1 LPRVIPEYKERA
13 KKRIVEEALKTFS
26 ENGYHETKMT
36 DIATR
41 IGVSKGA
48 IYQYFK
54 SKEDLFL
61 AAVEHRIS
69 LRQQEMF
76 DFSNNLSS
84 LASEEFFLSNY
95 ARLTDSP
102 RFSFDFLS
110 EIRGNDALREK
121 FHHSNLK
128 TLENIIQFFNEN
140 KEKGIIK
147 EKVDSTTLIYIFM
160 ALRDG
165 FSLGTFYGL
174 ELSNAANAWSEIWR
188 IILKE
193 ILVDPE

>member
-1 LPRVIPEYKERA
+1 MPRVIPEYKEKA
-13 KKRIVEEALKTFS
+13 MKRIVEEALKTFS

-36 DIATR
+36 DIADR
-41 IGVSKGA
+41 MGISKGA

-69 LRQQEMF
+69 SRQRDMF
-76 DFSNNLSS
+76 DFATNLNS
-84 LASEEFFLSNY
+84 LASEEFFLSNQ

-102 RFSFDFLS
+102 SFSFDFLS
-110 EIRGNDALREK
+110 EIRGNDTLRKK
-121 FHHSNLK
+121 FHTSNMQSF
-128 TLENIIQFFNEN
+128 ENLLQFFDKN
-140 KEKGIIK
+140 KEEGIIK
-147 EKVDSTTLIYIFM
+147 REVDSRMLIFGFM

-165 FSLGTFYGL
+165 FNFGTLYGI
-174 ELSNAANAWSEIWR
+174 ELAELAKAWSGMWK

-193 ILVDPE
+193 ILVNPE